1 MNENEFKVLQKMM
14 KEVVSE
20 EVKPVIQRLD
30 KVEQRFDKV
39 EQRLDKVERDI
50 REMKEDIGIIKED
63 LEEVR
68 GTTDLL
74 SEWAEAV
81 TEYKFPDLHYPLHD
95 NEKLTTGN

>member
-30 KVEQRFDKV
+30 KVEQR
-39 EQRLDKVERDI
+39 LDKVERDI
-50 REMKEDIGIIKED
+50 REMKEDIGVIKED

>member
-1 MNENEFKVLQKMM
+1 MNENDFMVLRKMM

-20 EVKPVIQRLD
+20 EVKPVIQRL
-30 KVEQRFDKV
+30 DKV